1 MTDAN
6 GNTTTYE
13 YNNWGKLTKV
23 TDPMGYE
30 KTYTYNLNYDLASET
45 DKNGNTISYQYDP
58 LRRVSKKNY
67 PDDTEESYS
76 YNANGNLISITDKNG
91 TIIQSYDKL
100 NRLTKVV
107 DVFGQEISY
116 TYYPNGNKKIMIDP
130 QGGITTYGYY
140 RNGLLK
146 SVTDPAG
153 YKTEYFYQ
161 NKLLDR
167 VVYPNNTETNYV
179 YDLNDR
185 IIDLVNKK
193 SGGEIISTFHYEYDP
208 VGNRLTLTTSEGIIA
223 YTYDKNN
230 RILSAGATTYTYD
243 NNGNQ
248 ITKTEGGI
256 TTTFQYDY
264 KNQLIKI
271 EYNDGHINEF
281 RYNTL
286 GQRITK
292 IDNTG
297 VINFIYDGLD
307 LLMETRED
315 GVVIGRYTNG
325 LFGTGPISKRDATDE
340 YRYFLKDALLTV
352 TQLTDGFAEVM
363 ASYTYDIFGAIKS
376 ATVVD
381 DRGIRQRFTGKEL
394 DQDSNL
400 LYFGARYYNPS
411 IGRFISADSFTWGPD
426 DIRRHMTSLP
436 AGYFSNS
443 GAMFPVKLN
452 QYTLCGNNPIN
463 YIDLTGN
470 ESEEFNFWNWLSI
483 GLSIIGVVFA
493 IIFYI
498 PAAAGIAIGATTL
511 AVVAKWA
518 ALVFGLAGILAGLKA
533 FSIKPSFWGGVSLL
547 LGLISLLPALG
558 VWGVVMA
565 LISIVIAILT
575 AQLMIPAIMDDVEV
589 QGDDEGECVIAARDS
604 NLDTSVIPYKKQKC
618 INLEFIFSYA

>member
-1 MTDAN
+1 
-6 GNTTTYE
+6 
-13 YNNWGKLTKV
+13 
-23 TDPMGYE
+23 
-30 KTYTYNLNYDLASET
+30 
-45 DKNGNTISYQYDP
+45 
-58 LRRVSKKNY
+58 
-67 PDDTEESYS
+67 
-76 YNANGNLISITDKNG
+76 
-91 TIIQSYDKL
+91 
-100 NRLTKVV
+100 
-107 DVFGQEISY
+107 
-116 TYYPNGNKKIMIDP
+116 MIDP

-161 NKLLDR
+161 NKMLDR

-193 SGGEIISTFHYEYDP
+193 NGGEIISTFHYEYDP

-426 DIRRHMTSLP
+426 DIRKNIYGPSAPILSHQ
-436 AGYFSNS
+436 
-443 GAMFPVKLN
+443 GALQPQGLN
-452 QYTLCGNNPIN
+452 LYVYCENNPIN
-463 YIDLTGN
+463 QIDLNGN
-470 ESEEFNFWNWLSI
+470 APSKWKTLGTILGWV
-483 GLSIIGVVFA
+483 SIILGV
-493 IIFYI
+493 
-498 PAAAGIAIGATTL
+498 IAIGIFLYT
-511 AVVAKWA
+511 
-518 ALVFGLAGILAGLKA
+518 FI
-533 FSIKPSFWGGVSLL
+533 PLL
-547 LGLISLLPALG
+547 
-558 VWGVVMA
+558 
-565 LISIVIAILT
+565 
-575 AQLMIPAIMDDVEV
+575 
-589 QGDDEGECVIAARDS
+589 
-604 NLDTSVIPYKKQKC
+604 
-618 INLEFIFSYA
+618 